1 MIKTHEESGASEPVG
16 LGQLIKGAT
25 GRVGIQPC
33 GACERRAQRLDRWV
47 RFGSVGGARGAGSG
61 RRSAVVVAVT
71 VTAAV
76 GGSVAG
82 GMLGKKVGSAAGT
95 RLREKLQDR
104 GTRPERMDSAVGY
117 AEKSGMVLGSI
128 AGGTVAVLVVLSL
141 ANRIPINNPTSRGP
155 VSFSVPKVDDL
166 PPLPLPATGPIACK
180 LNYEQCWRKAI
191 REYIDRVFQCGRRST
206 LQCEQRAKRLYDEA
220 LEKCDRLY
228 LCGSSEECCGSGGSA
243 QCNCGTCGH
252 VCDIS
257 QICVYGACVCPTGTG
272 PCGFPGTKCCKPGLE
287 RCLLC
292 SDGTVGTTGHCLAPD
307 DLTNPC

>member
-1 MIKTHEESGASEPVG
+1 MTTMIKTHEESGASEPVG

-104 GTRPERMDSAVGY
+104 GTRPERVDSAVGY
-117 AEKSGMVLGSI
+117 AEKSGMVLGSVV
-128 AGGTVAVLVVLSL
+128 GGTVAVLVVLSL
-141 ANRIPINNPTSRGP
+141 ANRILINNPATIPSI
-155 VSFSVPKVDDL
+155 PKLDDL

-243 QCNCGTCGH
+243 QCNCGTCGN
-252 VCDIS
+252 VCDAS
-257 QICVYGACVCPTGTG
+257 QICVNGACICP
-272 PCGFPGTKCCKPGLE
+272 PDKPHRCGFPKTICCEPGLD
-287 RCLLC
+287 CLLC
-292 SDGTVGTTGHCLAPD
+292 DSGTRPVCHDPTDRTHGC
-307 DLTNPC
+307 

>member
-1 MIKTHEESGASEPVG
+1 MTTMIKTHEESGASEPVG

-33 GACERRAQRLDRWV
+33 ASCERRAQRLDRWV
-47 RFGSVGGARGAGSG
+47 RFGSVGGARGARSG

-141 ANRIPINNPTSRGP
+141 ANRIPLNNPTSRGP
-155 VSFSVPKVDDL
+155 VRFFRPESGRSS
-166 PPLPLPATGPIACK
+166 PLA
-180 LNYEQCWRKAI
+180 
-191 REYIDRVFQCGRRST
+191 
-206 LQCEQRAKRLYDEA
+206 
-220 LEKCDRLY
+220 
-228 LCGSSEECCGSGGSA
+228 SSG
-243 QCNCGTCGH
+243 
-252 VCDIS
+252 
-257 QICVYGACVCPTGTG
+257 
-272 PCGFPGTKCCKPGLE
+272 
-287 RCLLC
+287 
-292 SDGTVGTTGHCLAPD
+292 DGTHCMQVKL
-307 DLTNPC
+307 